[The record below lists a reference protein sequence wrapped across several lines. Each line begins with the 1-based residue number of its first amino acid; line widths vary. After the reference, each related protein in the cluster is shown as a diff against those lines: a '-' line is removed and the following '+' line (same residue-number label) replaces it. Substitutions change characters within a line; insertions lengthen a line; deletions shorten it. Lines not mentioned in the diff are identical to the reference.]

1 MEDVKKRA
9 MHEAKS
15 GLAELLHEIEAEFRP
30 CLKNGKT
37 PSLGIFFRQDC
48 VDLT

>member
-15 GLAELLHEIEAEFRP
+15 GLAELLHEIEAEFSRSRRR
-30 CLKNGKT
+30 CARKQI
-37 PSLGIFFRQDC
+37 GIFGETARN
-48 VDLT
+48 